1 MGCTPGIS
9 FSTCAFDGCAE
20 SSPQHN
26 STFSWLAG
34 LGLQQHYSAFYTAGY
49 GNSDSLVGLTRNH
62 LLVIGQICPDGLP
75 EEHKQI
81 ILAAAQQL
89 GVDHSPSFS
98 TQTAAA
104 PSHGQSASTSAHTD
118 EAVRPDQQALPLK
131 GTRALASH
139 SPDSS
144 ILSYCSFTSDSGS
157 DCTLNASHSS
167 ISQTDTAAMA
177 RQTSRQAPSRL
188 AAAPDKPAPSQSQ
201 LQVLYSQ
208 MEADYK
214 KLQDRP
220 AHSRALSHPPVHTAA
235 ASQTSLTSASPQHYT
250 SGITAVTAPTRQGR
264 GQLLAVASSPAAKGK
279 TVPDVLKGPAYLHK
293 APVIP
298 VSASGLQQA
307 KASAPGKASR
317 LNRHSQLIGGKV
329 SPSVGADPGRVAG
342 GGGAASG
349 TEDRQEEPGPVRG
362 LEAGG
367 AQRVSA
373 AAAVKQIRKQNSAL
387 TAEPFVQVFT
397 NFHTLSK
404 VGAPFNVKQHA
415 ALLCKQYTGA
425 HDNL

>member
-1 MGCTPGIS
+1 M
-9 FSTCAFDGCAE
+9 
-20 SSPQHN
+20 
-26 STFSWLAG
+26 
-34 LGLQQHYSAFYTAGY
+34 
-49 GNSDSLVGLTRNH
+49 GLTRNH
-62 LLVIGQICPDGLP
+62 LLVIGQSCPDGLP

-104 PSHGQSASTSAHTD
+104 PSHGQPASTSAHAD
-118 EAVRPDQQALPLK
+118 EVVRPDQQALPLK
-131 GTRALASH
+131 GTRGLASH
-139 SPDSS
+139 APDSTIS
-144 ILSYCSFTSDSGS
+144 SYTSFTSDSGS
-157 DCTLNASHSS
+157 DCTLNASHGS

-235 ASQTSLTSASPQHYT
+235 ASQTSLTSASPQRYT

-279 TVPDVLKGPAYLHK
+279 TVPDVLQGPSYVHK

-307 KASAPGKASR
+307 KASAPGKASSR
-317 LNRHSQLIGGKV
+317 LNTHSQGGEV
-329 SPSVGADPGRVAG
+329 SPSAGADSGRVVG
-342 GGGAASG
+342 GGGAPSG
-349 TEDRQEEPGPVRG
+349 NEDRQEESGPVRG
-362 LEAGG
+362 LKAGG

-373 AAAVKQIRKQNSAL
+373 AAAVKQIRKQNSAF
-387 TAEPFVQVFT
+387 AEEPFVQVFT

-404 VGAPFNVKQHA
+404 VGAPLNVKQHA
-415 ALLCKQYTGA
+415 TLVRKQYTGA